1 MCHLRF
7 FASQRRHSTAAP
19 AAAESQQS
27 KKIVE
32 IHSVDG
38 QKRQAKQATGC
49 IFHVLKLCDTLIV
62 PKNSRSFIYLLFVE

>member
-27 KKIVE
+27 KKQCV
-32 IHSVDG
+32 
-38 QKRQAKQATGC
+38 QKDQKDDSEVQSKKQC
-49 IFHVLKLCDTLIV
+49 VQKDDSEVRVTLS
-62 PKNSRSFIYLLFVE
+62 PLLLLLLLFVSYG